1 MCYSGGDPSVVTF
14 SHRSKLRR
22 HTNTTNTL
30 TSPLLYM
37 GPRGPILRRSMD
49 PISALTG
56 YHAPVRGAG
65 RTAHAP
71 GSPTPPLGPLGPQ
84 ERARHPLRPR
94 PAAPL
99 RTESSAARR
108 RRRAS
113 RAAALAPFLTRALHQ
128 SACLWHRRS
137 SDRWRGRCSAPPSVA
152 RAAQSLLRPSV
163 RRAHRVRPRCRR
175 RHCHPLLAVFPT
187 PTLPPWPSSTHT
199 YNDSEASV

>member
-1 MCYSGGDPSVVTF
+1 MP
-14 SHRSKLRR
+14 
-22 HTNTTNTL
+22 
-30 TSPLLYM
+30 
-37 GPRGPILRRSMD
+37 
-49 PISALTG
+49 
-56 YHAPVRGAG
+56 
-65 RTAHAP
+65 
-71 GSPTPPLGPLGPQ
+71 
-84 ERARHPLRPR
+84 RHPLRPR

-99 RTESSAARR
+99 RTESSAARRRRRASRAAALAPFLTRALHQSACLWHRRSSDRWRGRCSAPPSAAPLPRHPSRPRPAASPRTESSAARR

>member
-1 MCYSGGDPSVVTF
+1 MSRESRASAGRCRP
-14 SHRSKLRR
+14 HQQ
-22 HTNTTNTL
+22 
-30 TSPLLYM
+30 PLL
-37 GPRGPILRRSMD
+37 GRNARGFRRLR
-49 PISALTG
+49 L
-56 YHAPVRGAG
+56 
-65 RTAHAP
+65 AP
-71 GSPTPPLGPLGPQ
+71 G
-84 ERARHPLRPR
+84 PR
-94 PAAPL
+94 PARHRLAPQLTALRPL
-99 RTESSAARR
+99 RRRATGVAQKRQPGVGCSLAPSPVAPSPGRLTAHESSAARR

-175 RHCHPLLAVFPT
+175 RHRHPLLAVFPT